1 MAFNPRSDVILEV
14 LNAADPARA
23 SLATERLSALAGSN
37 APAGD
42 FAADL
47 DKAAASAPQT
57 ALPAEGLADARS
69 RLAALADGPDK
80 AARAKVE
87 FEATLINSF
96 IGELLPKNAGSVFG
110 EGSAGDM
117 WRSMLSEQMSRQ
129 IAKSGA
135 LGLSRRLFATHDLV
149 PSRHGAAPTVAGAAA
164 EMSANIL
171 SAPSAAT
178 FDNGAV
184 LFAGRKR
191 A

>member
-23 SLATERLSALAGSN
+23 SLAAERLGALAGS
-37 APAGD
+37 APSAD

-47 DKAAASAPQT
+47 EKAASSAPQ
-57 ALPAEGLADARS
+57 AGLAAEGLADARS
-69 RLAALADGPDK
+69 RLAAMADGPDK
-80 AARAKVE
+80 ASRAKVE

-96 IGELLPKNAGSVFG
+96 VGELLPKDAGSVFG

-117 WRSMLSEQMSRQ
+117 WRSMLSEQISGQ

-149 PSRHGAAPTVAGAAA
+149 PSRHVEAKTIAGDAAQ
-164 EMSANIL
+164 MSANIL

-178 FDNGAV
+178 FVNGAV
-184 LFAGRKR
+184 LVAGRKR
-191 A
+191 G

>member
-23 SLATERLSALAGSN
+23 SLAAERLSALAGSN

-47 DKAAASAPQT
+47 DKAASAPQVS
-57 ALPAEGLADARS
+57 LSAEGLADARS
-69 RLAALADGPDK
+69 RLAQMADGPDK

-96 IGELLPKNAGSVFG
+96 VGELLPKDAGSVFG
-110 EGSAGDM
+110 AGSTGDM
-117 WRSMLSEQMSRQ
+117 WRSMLSEQISEQ

-149 PSRHGAAPTVAGAAA
+149 PARHGEAPTAAGDAAQ
-164 EMSANIL
+164 MSANML

-178 FDNGAV
+178 VDSGGV
-184 LFAGRKR
+184 LFAARKR
-191 A
+191 G